1 MAGFLRCISRVF
13 LYNVHEMLVAVLL
26 FTFQIGLDGLG
37 IFFNLGEVDDE
48 GKARVDFIIK
58 RMMEMPVVNVLADA
72 LCDMG
77 MGEHKTVVA
86 ELSWYEETLGEHID
100 VFLVG
105 ETDTEVNRLVQCL
118 SLLIVERSGKA
129 VEAVM
134 SALYV
139 VNAGDEAIGLV
150 V

>member
-1 MAGFLRCISRVF
+1 MQHFLLRV
-13 LYNVHEMLVAVLL
+13 
-26 FTFQIGLDGLG
+26 GLDGLG

-72 LCDMG
+72 LRDMG

-86 ELSWYEETLGEHID
+86 ELSWYEEALGEQLD

-105 ETDTEVNRLVQCL
+105 
-118 SLLIVERSGKA
+118 
-129 VEAVM
+129 
-134 SALYV
+134 
-139 VNAGDEAIGLV
+139 
-150 V
+150 